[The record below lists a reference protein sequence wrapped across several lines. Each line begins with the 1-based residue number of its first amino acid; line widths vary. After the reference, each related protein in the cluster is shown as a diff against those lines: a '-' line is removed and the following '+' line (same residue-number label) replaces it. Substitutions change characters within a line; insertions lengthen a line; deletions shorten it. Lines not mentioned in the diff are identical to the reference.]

1 MFETDVVAKVDVN
14 SDLDIDVELDVDVD
28 VDKSFLEC
36 VTLLTA
42 GSSSGTIISQER
54 RRSGANKLE
63 EMDAPCFVSPAKKHH
78 FPHHHKGRFPEKK
91 LPFFWILSKLGGRAL
106 PKFFVTFS

>member
-1 MFETDVVAKVDVN
+1 MLETDDVAKVDVN
-14 SDLDIDVELDVDVD
+14 SDLDIDVELDVD

-63 EMDAPCFVSPAKKHH
+63 EVDAPCFVIPAKT
-78 FPHHHKGRFPEKK
+78 
-91 LPFFWILSKLGGRAL
+91 L
-106 PKFFVTFS
+106 FSSS

>member
-1 MFETDVVAKVDVN
+1 MLKTDDVAKGDVN
-14 SDLDIDVELDVDVD
+14 SDLVIDVELDVD

-63 EMDAPCFVSPAKKHH
+63 EVDAPCFVIPAKT
-78 FPHHHKGRFPEKK
+78 
-91 LPFFWILSKLGGRAL
+91 FFS
-106 PKFFVTFS
+106 SSS

>member
-1 MFETDVVAKVDVN
+1 MLETDDVAKVDVN

-63 EMDAPCFVSPAKKHH
+63 EVDAPCFVIPAKT
-78 FPHHHKGRFPEKK
+78 
-91 LPFFWILSKLGGRAL
+91 FFS
-106 PKFFVTFS
+106 SSS

>member
-14 SDLDIDVELDVDVD
+14 SDLDIDVELDVD

-63 EMDAPCFVSPAKKHH
+63 EVDPPCFVIPAKT
-78 FPHHHKGRFPEKK
+78 
-91 LPFFWILSKLGGRAL
+91 L
-106 PKFFVTFS
+106 FSFSS

>member
-1 MFETDVVAKVDVN
+1 MICMYFYFLSMSMWTSSDVDVDVDV
-14 SDLDIDVELDVDVD
+14 DLDVDVDVD

-54 RRSGANKLE
+54 HRSGANKLE
-63 EMDAPCFVSPAKKHH
+63 EVDAPCFVIPAKT
-78 FPHHHKGRFPEKK
+78 
-91 LPFFWILSKLGGRAL
+91 L
-106 PKFFVTFS
+106 FSFSS

>member
-1 MFETDVVAKVDVN
+1 MSTCSSFHCNALLADE
-14 SDLDIDVELDVDVD
+14 SDVD

-63 EMDAPCFVSPAKKHH
+63 EVDAPCFVIPAKT
-78 FPHHHKGRFPEKK
+78 
-91 LPFFWILSKLGGRAL
+91 L
-106 PKFFVTFS
+106 FSTSS